1 MADIRRYQPR
11 RSSNSGGGWVR
22 WVVLIVMVI
31 IVAVVV
37 KSLIGSKKTPSPA
50 RTTGKAAST
59 GIDLVTDNANSAINT
74 APTNAAVNGNT
85 NSTTN
90 TNTAVIATSGSWKNF
105 SVTSCSAAISSAGVK
120 KQVALTFAVSAAN
133 DQVNQVLEVLKKAAV
148 PADFFVTG
156 AFAEK
161 NPAVVKTISQDGFSV
176 YSQSYDSTDL
186 TKLTSA
192 GVTSAITK
200 AEAAIIS
207 ATGISPKP
215 IFRPPS
221 GSFTTQTV
229 KLLNQ
234 AGYCAI
240 LWTVDAYDWQDG
252 ITAAQAQDRV
262 MTALDK
268 QSGGGIVA
276 LHAGYDVTPSLVTSL
291 LSTLKTQG
299 YTVVSLAAMLNK

>member
-22 WVVLIVMVI
+22 WVMLIVMVI
-31 IVAVVV
+31 IVAVVA
-37 KSLIGSKKTPSPA
+37 KSLIGSKKTPSKS
-50 RTTGKAAST
+50 RTTGKAASI
-59 GIDLVTDNANSAINT
+59 GIDLVTDNANLVINV
-74 APTNAAVNGNT
+74 APTNAAVNGNSNSAT
-85 NSTTN
+85 NS
-90 TNTAVIATSGSWKNF
+90 NTAVATSSGSWKNF
-105 SVTSCSAAISSAGVK
+105 SVPSCPAAISSAGVK

-133 DQVNQVLEVLKKAAV
+133 DQANQVLGVLKTAGV

-161 NPAVVKTISQDGFSV
+161 NPTLVKTVSQDGFSV

-186 TKLTSA
+186 MKLTDA

-200 AEAAIIS
+200 AETAIIA
-207 ATGISPKP
+207 ATGVSPKP

-221 GSFTTQTV
+221 GSYTTKTV
-229 KLLNQ
+229 QLLNK
-234 AGYCAI
+234 AGYCAV
-240 LWTVDAYDWQDG
+240 LWTVDAYDWQNG
-252 ITAAQAQDRV
+252 ITAAQAQERV
-262 MTALDK
+262 ITALDK

-299 YTVVSLAAMLNK
+299 YTVVSLAAMMNK